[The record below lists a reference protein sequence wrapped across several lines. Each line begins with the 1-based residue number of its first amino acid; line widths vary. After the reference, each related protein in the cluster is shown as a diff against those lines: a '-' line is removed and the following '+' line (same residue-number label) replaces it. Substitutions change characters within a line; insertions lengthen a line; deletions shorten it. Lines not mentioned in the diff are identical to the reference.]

1 MALSQQP
8 VRAAS
13 RARRRWTRI
22 VGIGLASAALS
33 AALGLG
39 VHAQSKDENSAAQSA
54 GEKSVDE
61 KLKAVERERDELK
74 GRNADL
80 ELKLKQLQATVD
92 NLVHQALGEQP
103 ATPPF
108 LPPPSAGSYSP
119 RPQGP
124 FVTRFRPMFSPFSG
138 LPDPLELAIAF
149 SNALGEREA
158 AKPAL
163 EAAKVKVGMG
173 RGGSRFD
180 VDAASA
186 QLLTAERK
194 VRLLRNIV
202 ATARRVAA
210 DEAERVRKLGAVRA
224 VSMAEVRNAE
234 ARLKI
239 LDEIL
244 ASDPDAPKTPAVP
257 ATSTRSTATKPLLSD

>member
-1 MALSQQP
+1 MALSQHP
-8 VRAAS
+8 VPAAS
-13 RARRRWTRI
+13 RSRRRWTRI
-22 VGIGLASAALS
+22 VGFGLASAALS
-33 AALGLG
+33 AGIGLG
-39 VHAQSKDENSAAQSA
+39 VHAQSKDDNSPAQSA

-92 NLVHQALGEQP
+92 NLVHQALGERP

-108 LPPPSAGSYSP
+108 SPPPSAGSYSP

-180 VDAASA
+180 VAASA